1 MKTFFSNMKMMFAY
15 SWRVSKRIFFTTSI
29 EIILNTI
36 EPVFM
41 VILPK
46 YIIDELTI
54 GKRWDVTLK
63 YIALFVSFI
72 FVVKGLRMALDAF
85 INSTYNIIQSRTGQ
99 EYFNDFLTMD
109 YELLEDSNF
118 RDLSDKIRYNVKC
131 ANFIGT
137 DMAEFITNL
146 LLFISFSSVIL
157 ANSNIIILMII
168 FVPTFIGYFTSIHQE
183 KWKFRMQQPIAKSER
198 KFEYLY
204 TTMVDVENVRDL
216 RVNKMSDLLLSKYD
230 DQMKLHMNLL
240 KTGKKK
246 ENLFSLLNI
255 ITTSA
260 RDIIVYTYAV
270 F

>member
-1 MKTFFSNMKMMFAY
+1 
-15 SWRVSKRIFFTTSI
+15 
-29 EIILNTI
+29 
-36 EPVFM
+36 
-41 VILPK
+41 
-46 YIIDELTI
+46 
-54 GKRWDVTLK
+54 
-63 YIALFVSFI
+63 
-72 FVVKGLRMALDAF
+72 
-85 INSTYNIIQSRTGQ
+85 
-99 EYFNDFLTMD
+99 
-109 YELLEDSNF
+109 
-118 RDLSDKIRYNVKC
+118 
-131 ANFIGT
+131 
-137 DMAEFITNL
+137 
-146 LLFISFSSVIL
+146 
-157 ANSNIIILMII
+157 
-168 FVPTFIGYFTSIHQE
+168 
-183 KWKFRMQQPIAKSER
+183 MQQPIAKSER